1 VDYRSLRGSSTQ
13 ASAGRYPRPSQN
25 AGPEM
30 ELTLP
35 DYLSLLRKYWRSI
48 VAITLVAIS
57 LAATY
62 CVLVQPT
69 YTSKASL
76 FFSVNSANSA
86 SDLKAGSSYAESQV
100 QSFAKVART
109 DIVLQPVIDKLG
121 LATTPGQL
129 AEQVTVTVPT
139 KTAAL
144 DLAVVAN
151 SPESAA
157 QVAQAISE
165 RLVTTIDQLSPPS
178 PDGAKSVTA
187 TIITPAQLPVSPTTP
202 NTMQNLTL
210 GAMLGLLMGAGL
222 AIVRDMLN
230 LSIRSERDIERV
242 TEIPVIGVVPE
253 DDDAVR
259 NPLVL
264 HADPHSQ
271 RAEAYRSLRTN
282 LQFLGLDRGKRS
294 IVVTSSVPGEGK
306 TTTAINTA
314 STLAAAGERVLLIDA
329 DLRRPKVAR
338 YLSVEGGVGLTTV
351 LIGEAQLGDVVQP
364 CGVNDLH
371 VVAAGALPPNPAEL
385 LGLPQ
390 MQQLLAEASRRY
402 DTVIIDAPPL
412 LPVTDAAVLSRITDG
427 TLVVVGSSI
436 ARRPELAK
444 ALEALERVDTRI
456 LGLLL
461 TRARGHD
468 AGHYRYDYSY
478 QPTTREQGPVIEQI
492 SDAHEPPA
500 RAARRSDSWAV
511 VG

>member
-1 VDYRSLRGSSTQ
+1 
-13 ASAGRYPRPSQN
+13 
-25 AGPEM
+25 M
-30 ELTLP
+30 ELTLL

-48 VAITLVAIS
+48 AAITLVAIS

-62 CVLVQPT
+62 CLLAQPT

-86 SDLKAGSSYAESQV
+86 SDLNAGSSYAESQV

-121 LATTPGQL
+121 LAATPEQL
-129 AEQVTVTVPT
+129 AEQMTVTVPT
-139 KTAAL
+139 KTATL

-151 SPESAA
+151 SPDSAA
-157 QVAQAISE
+157 QLANAISE
-165 RLVTTIDQLSPPS
+165 QLVTTTIDQLSPPS
-178 PDGAKSVTA
+178 PDGTKSVTA
-187 TIITPAQLPVSPTTP
+187 TIISSAELPVVPTTP
-202 NTMQNLTL
+202 NTMRNLAL
-210 GAMLGLLMGAGL
+210 GAMLGLLLGAGL

-230 LSIRSERDIERV
+230 LSIHSERDIERV

-351 LIGEAQLGDVVQP
+351 LIGEAKLGDVVQP
-364 CGVNDLH
+364 CGVSDLH

-436 ARRPELAK
+436 ARRPQLAK